1 MKRII
6 HYMDQRYL
14 EREADMAES
23 IHTMQLRELKR
34 QLEEALDA
42 PEPERRI
49 GLAGAL
55 GYVSG
60 MLIDAEEQEVE
71 HDSGE

>member
-1 MKRII
+1 
-6 HYMDQRYL
+6 
-14 EREADMAES
+14 MAES
-23 IHTMQLRELKR
+23 THTMQLRELKR

-42 PEPERRI
+42 PEPERRVW
-49 GLAGAL
+49 LAGAL

-60 MLIDAEEQEVE
+60 MLIDAETQEVE

>member
-1 MKRII
+1 MT
-6 HYMDQRYL
+6 
-14 EREADMAES
+14 ES
-23 IHTMQLRELKR
+23 IHTMQLRELKQ

-60 MLIDAEEQEVE
+60 MLIDAETQEMKR
-71 HDSGE
+71 DSGE